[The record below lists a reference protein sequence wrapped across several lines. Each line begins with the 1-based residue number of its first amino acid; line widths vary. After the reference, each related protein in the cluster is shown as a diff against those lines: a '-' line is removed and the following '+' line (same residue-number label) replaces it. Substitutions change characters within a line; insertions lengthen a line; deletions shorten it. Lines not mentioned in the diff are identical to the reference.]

1 MRCLVTGATGFIGG
15 GVLRGL
21 RATGHDVVAYVRE
34 GSDSRALQDVDRV
47 VGDMGDPNRLASA
60 AAGCD
65 VMIHAAGVA
74 DPAAHPDTLGWA
86 HVAGTENAINAAKQA
101 GCRRFV
107 QISCGDATL
116 HDGPR
121 SFWTEAEAPQRPY
134 GELAR
139 TKLHSEELVRVSGR
153 KGFWTVALRPG
164 LVWGPRDTTHL
175 PGWKAEA
182 EAGGIRIIGGGKKL
196 LATTHIDN
204 LAHAVEC
211 ALRTTVTTGNVYYV
225 VDTELSV
232 SREFF
237 TELSE
242 ALGWEPPKS
251 AGPYWWAWFAS
262 RTGLSS
268 LHPTQVI
275 RRGRTSAFDMSR
287 AKQDLG
293 YEPIVTR
300 QQGLAELSE
309 WYRQARGS
317 L

>member
-21 RATGHDVVAYVRE
+21 RAAGHDVVAYVRE
-34 GSDSRALQDVDRV
+34 GSDSRALEDVDRV

-107 QISCGDATL
+107 HISCADATL
-116 HDGPR
+116 YDGPR

-139 TKLHSEELVRVSGR
+139 TKLHSEELARVSGK

-175 PGWKAEA
+175 PDWKAEA

-196 LATTHIDN
+196 LATTYIDN
-204 LAHAVEC
+204 LAHAVQC

-237 TELSE
+237 TKLSE
-242 ALGWEPPKS
+242 ALGWGPPKS
-251 AGPYWWAWFAS
+251 GGPYWWAWFAS

-275 RRGRTSAFDMSR
+275 RRGRTSAFDMGR

-309 WYRQARGS
+309 WYRQAQGS